1 MVWVIVGFLSAPQLP
16 YVDLRILIYLNPM
29 HAVDRFAVKMELYVS
44 EPPNPFMPILP
55 DILAEMQR
63 LIEAAH
69 AKPILM
75 RAIGGLAIR
84 VKSGDMQRFFAR
96 EYRDLDFV
104 VAENERKR
112 IESFFQE
119 MGYESNRQFNLL
131 NGSKRQ
137 IYLDPDSDRHVDIFV
152 GKFEMCHKLP
162 MDGRLEIDPVTVP
175 LAELLLSKA
184 QIVELNRKDA
194 LDIASLLLYNETGH
208 TDDGKINL
216 DYIAKL
222 CGQDWGLYKT
232 TSLSLKRVE
241 EVVRDETLNLTES
254 ERDSILKRITAIHQ
268 TFETMPKSLAW
279 QMRDKVGT
287 RVRWYEEVEE
297 VAR

>member
-1 MVWVIVGFLSAPQLP
+1 
-16 YVDLRILIYLNPM
+16 
-29 HAVDRFAVKMELYVS
+29 
-44 EPPNPFMPILP
+44 MPILP
-55 DILAEMQR
+55 DILAEMHR
-63 LIEAAH
+63 LIDAAH
-69 AKPILM
+69 ANSVLM

-84 VKSGDMQRFFAR
+84 VKSGDFQRFFTR

-104 VAENERKR
+104 VSGGERKR
-112 IESFFQE
+112 LEPFFQE

-137 IYLDPDSDRHVDIFV
+137 IYLDPNSDRHVDIFI
-152 GKFEMCHKLP
+152 GNFEMCHKLP
-162 MDGRLEIDPVTVP
+162 MNGRLDLDPVTVP

-184 QIVELNRKDA
+184 QIVQLNHKDA
-194 LDIASLLLYNETGH
+194 LDIAALLLYNETGS
-208 TDDGKINL
+208 TDDGRINL

-232 TSLSLKRVE
+232 TSISLRRVE
-241 EVVRDETLNLTES
+241 EVVGDETLNLTES
-254 ERDSILKRITAIHQ
+254 ERGLILKRVSEIFQ
-268 TFETMPKSLAW
+268 RFESMPKSLAW

>member
-1 MVWVIVGFLSAPQLP
+1 
-16 YVDLRILIYLNPM
+16 
-29 HAVDRFAVKMELYVS
+29 
-44 EPPNPFMPILP
+44 MPILP
-55 DILAEMQR
+55 DIFAEMHR
-63 LIEAAH
+63 LIDAAH
-69 AKPILM
+69 TKPILM
-75 RAIGGLAIR
+75 RAIGGLAIHL
-84 VKSGDMQRFFAR
+84 KCGDFKKFFTR
-96 EYRDLDFV
+96 EYHDLDFV

-112 IESFFQE
+112 IEPFFQE

-137 IYLDPDSDRHVDIFV
+137 IYLDPNSDRHVDIFV

-162 MDGRLEIDPVTVP
+162 MNGRLDLDLVTVP

-184 QIVELNRKDA
+184 QIVELNHKDA
-194 LDIASLLLYNETGH
+194 LDIASLLLYNETGD
-208 TDDGKINL
+208 TDQDRINL

-241 EVVRDETLNLTES
+241 DIVRDETLNLTEV
-254 ERDSILKRITAIHQ
+254 ERGLILKRVSEVYQA
-268 TFETMPKSLAW
+268 FEAMPKSLAW

>member
-1 MVWVIVGFLSAPQLP
+1 
-16 YVDLRILIYLNPM
+16 M
-29 HAVDRFAVKMELYVS
+29 H
-44 EPPNPFMPILP
+44 
-55 DILAEMQR
+55 R
-63 LIEAAH
+63 LIDAAH
-69 AKPILM
+69 ANSLLM

-84 VKSGDMQRFFAR
+84 VKCGDMRRFFTR

-112 IESFFQE
+112 IEPFFQG

-137 IYLDPDSDRHVDIFV
+137 IYLDPNSDRHVDIFV

-162 MDGRLEIDPVTVP
+162 MNGRLEIDPVTVP
-175 LAELLLSKA
+175 LAELFLSKA

-208 TDDGKINL
+208 TDDGMINL
-216 DYIAKL
+216 EYIARL

-232 TSLSLKRVE
+232 TSMSLKRVE
-241 EVVRDETLNLTES
+241 EVLLDETLNLTES
-254 ERDSILKRITAIHQ
+254 ERNVILKRIGAIHQ
-268 TFETMPKSLAW
+268 TFQAMPKSLAW

>member
-1 MVWVIVGFLSAPQLP
+1 
-16 YVDLRILIYLNPM
+16 
-29 HAVDRFAVKMELYVS
+29 
-44 EPPNPFMPILP
+44 MPILP
-55 DILAEMQR
+55 DILDEMNR
-63 LIEAAH
+63 LIEAAR
-69 AKPILM
+69 ANSMLL

-84 VKSGDMQRFFAR
+84 VKCGDLQKFFTR

-104 VAENERKR
+104 IAETERRK
-112 IESFFQE
+112 IEPFFNE
-119 MGYESNRQFNLL
+119 MGYEPNRRFNLL
-131 NGSKRQ
+131 NGQKRQ
-137 IYLDPDSDRHVDIFV
+137 IYLDPNSERHVDIFV
-152 GKFEMCHKLP
+152 GNFEMCHKLP
-162 MDGRLEIDPVTVP
+162 MKDRLHLDPVTVP
-175 LAELLLSKA
+175 LAELLLSKS

-194 LDIASLLLYNETGH
+194 LDIASLLLFNETGR

-232 TSLSLKRVE
+232 TSISLKRVE
-241 EVVRDETLNLTES
+241 DVVRDEALNLTEP
-254 ERDSILKRITAIHQ
+254 ERGLILKRVSDILQ

-297 VAR
+297 VDR

>member
-1 MVWVIVGFLSAPQLP
+1 
-16 YVDLRILIYLNPM
+16 
-29 HAVDRFAVKMELYVS
+29 
-44 EPPNPFMPILP
+44 MPILP
-55 DILAEMQR
+55 DILAEMHR
-63 LIEAAH
+63 LIDAAH
-69 AKPILM
+69 ANSVLM

-84 VKSGDMQRFFAR
+84 VKSGDFQRFFTR

-104 VAENERKR
+104 VSGGERKR
-112 IESFFQE
+112 LELFFQE
-119 MGYESNRQFNLL
+119 MGYETNRQFNLL

-137 IYLDPDSDRHVDIFV
+137 IYLDPNSDRHVDIFI
-152 GKFEMCHKLP
+152 GNFEMCHKLP
-162 MDGRLEIDPVTVP
+162 MNGRLDLDPVTVP

-184 QIVELNRKDA
+184 QIVQLNHKDA
-194 LDIASLLLYNETGH
+194 LDIAALLLYNETGS
-208 TDDGKINL
+208 TDDGRINL

-232 TSLSLKRVE
+232 TSISLRRVE
-241 EVVRDETLNLTES
+241 EVVGDETLNLTES
-254 ERDSILKRITAIHQ
+254 ERGLILKRVSEIFQ
-268 TFETMPKSLAW
+268 RFESMPKSLAW

>member
-1 MVWVIVGFLSAPQLP
+1 
-16 YVDLRILIYLNPM
+16 
-29 HAVDRFAVKMELYVS
+29 
-44 EPPNPFMPILP
+44 MPILP
-55 DILAEMQR
+55 DILDEMNR
-63 LIEAAH
+63 LIDAAR
-69 AKPILM
+69 ANSILL
-75 RAIGGLAIR
+75 RAIGGLAVR
-84 VKSGDMQRFFAR
+84 VRSGDFQKFFTR

-104 VAENERKR
+104 VADNERKK
-112 IESFFQE
+112 IEPFFLE

-131 NGSKRQ
+131 NGTKRQ
-137 IYLDPDSDRHVDIFV
+137 IYLDPNSERHVDIFV
-152 GKFEMCHKLP
+152 GNFEMCHKLP
-162 MDGRLEIDPVTVP
+162 MNGRLHLDPVTVP

-194 LDIASLLLYNETGH
+194 LDIASVLLYNETGH
-208 TDDGKINL
+208 DDENKINL

-232 TSLSLKRVE
+232 TSINLKRVE
-241 EVVRDETLNLTES
+241 EIVSDEKLNLTEA
-254 ERDSILKRITAIHQ
+254 ERGLILKRVSEIYR
-268 TFETMPKSLAW
+268 TFESMSKSMAW